1 MCGGVEE
8 KVVVVS
14 PSQVFFF
21 FFLGLEV
28 GGVLFFFFF
37 LSAENWPVKC
47 MGNLVGWLDQLHLRV
62 RSCDGQTRISSGN
75 PDPPF
80 HPSRRSLVPTHRPK
94 F

>member
-1 MCGGVEE
+1 M
-8 KVVVVS
+8 
-14 PSQVFFF
+14 FFS
-21 FFLGLEV
+21 
-28 GGVLFFFFF
+28 FFFF

-80 HPSRRSLVPTHRPK
+80 HSSRRSLVPTHRPK